1 MVRTTAP
8 FFIGDG
14 GRNFVCRLLQ
24 LNTKRRGR
32 GHSPFFTAGSRKN
45 SGAGDHHAVTDQLL
59 ACNDW
64 LLSICPEIDPS
75 VVLSFSIPLTVLI

>member
-1 MVRTTAP
+1 MNSGGQFTNINGAHNRAI
-8 FFIGDG
+8 FIGDG

-45 SGAGDHHAVTDQLL
+45 SGAGDHHAVTDQVTGL
-59 ACNDW
+59 
-64 LLSICPEIDPS
+64 
-75 VVLSFSIPLTVLI
+75 